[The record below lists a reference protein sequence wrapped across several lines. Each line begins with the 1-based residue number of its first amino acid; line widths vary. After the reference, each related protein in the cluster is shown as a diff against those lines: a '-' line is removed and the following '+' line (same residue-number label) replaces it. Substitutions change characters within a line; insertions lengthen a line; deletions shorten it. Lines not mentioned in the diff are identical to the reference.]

1 MGHGLRRAAAQHG
14 GSRFDSDVADRYDA
28 KGYKDRG
35 KHSKQVKQVK
45 HGQQPYGFP
54 DMTAWMNQHP
64 GSTEWSCE
72 FCGIYTASKP
82 RCNQCECG

>member
-1 MGHGLRRAAAQHG
+1 
-14 GSRFDSDVADRYDA
+14 
-28 KGYKDRG
+28 
-35 KHSKQVKQVK
+35 
-45 HGQQPYGFP
+45 
-54 DMTAWMNQHP
+54 MTAWMNQHP